1 MKERELRDLF
11 ISSLKSGHMQGNIFE
26 GGIDQEFKHENLL
39 FRYEYYFRSFDL
51 VVIRILKGENPGPSF
66 LDMQEMVGLE
76 NLLVRNNL
84 LNHCARAE
92 KSRVERIQ
100 FYPVELKSDDDVL
113 DARLPNQLL
122 NAILTFGRSI
132 IVLDYNH
139 SKRVVR
145 DRMLN
150 LFPCT
155 VVAYTGKEDYFQMLY
170 FYNRFVTNTY
180 FDMPRRRIAKILYDN
195 GLGAKVNKMY
205 KVLSIVQ
212 KINQKVIFNEMLDM
226 DVLLSPEELE
236 FIEKLS
242 DYQMTSEKKQLRNL
256 IKSTMNTQI
265 TEYF

>member
-1 MKERELRDLF
+1 LVGLFAVKERELRDLF

-150 LFPCT
+150 
-155 VVAYTGKEDYFQMLY
+155 
-170 FYNRFVTNTY
+170 
-180 FDMPRRRIAKILYDN
+180 
-195 GLGAKVNKMY
+195 
-205 KVLSIVQ
+205 
-212 KINQKVIFNEMLDM
+212 
-226 DVLLSPEELE
+226 
-236 FIEKLS
+236 
-242 DYQMTSEKKQLRNL
+242 
-256 IKSTMNTQI
+256 
-265 TEYF
+265 

>member
-1 MKERELRDLF
+1 MKERQLRDLF
-11 ISSLKSGHMQGNIFE
+11 VSSLKSCHIQGNIFE
-26 GGIDQEFKHENLL
+26 GGINHDFEHENIH

-51 VVIRILKGENPGPSF
+51 VVVRILKGENVEPSF
-66 LDMQEMVGLE
+66 LGMRERLGLE
-76 NLLVRNNL
+76 NLLIRNNL

-92 KSRVERIQ
+92 RSRIDRIQ

-113 DARLPNQLL
+113 DARLPNQIL

-132 IVLDYNH
+132 VVLDYNH
-139 SKRVVR
+139 SKRIVR
-145 DRMLN
+145 DRILN

-170 FYNRFVTNTY
+170 FYDRFVANT
-180 FDMPRRRIAKILYDN
+180 FFNMPRRQV
-195 GLGAKVNKMY
+195 AKVLYENGRGNKVGKMY

-212 KINQKVIFNEMLDM
+212 KINQKVIFNEMLNGD
-226 DVLLSPEELE
+226 LPLSTDELE

-242 DYQMTSEKKQLRNL
+242 DYQMTSEKRVLRNL
-256 IKSTMNTQI
+256 IRSSMNTQI